1 MKVYPNF
8 KKYFNTTSRSY
19 LKALMMLNIVS
30 LVFTIIMMDMDA
42 YFHLIPKLIVQ
53 VIFNLI
59 FWGYFYSTQLTLKR
73 AHIGKSLKKRLGDS
87 DSMVQALEQMEEE
100 MEQPVY
106 SNFSPRRKNNNFVI
120 TKNWIIG
127 AQGMLFFRANAVPL
141 SDVIKV
147 EHQVVVYRGRHSG
160 SFFALTVTDKENK
173 KYEFLLKDED
183 DLGDAFIEIRKFIEG
198 KQNAY

>member
-8 KKYFNTTSRSY
+8 KKYFNKTPRSY
-19 LKALMMLNIVS
+19 LMAMMMLNVVS
-30 LVFTIIMMDMDA
+30 IGFTVIMVAMDGD
-42 YFHLIPKLIVQ
+42 FHLIPKLLVQ

-59 FWGYFYSTQLTLKR
+59 FWGYFYSTQITLKR

-100 MEQPVY
+100 MEHPVY
-106 SNFSPRRKNNNFVI
+106 SNFSPRRQNNNFVI

-147 EHQVVVYRGRHSG
+147 EHQVVIYRGRHSG
-160 SFFALTVTDKENK
+160 THFALTITDKENK
-173 KYEFLLKDED
+173 KYEFLLKNED

-198 KQNAY
+198 KQNV